1 MRYLVS
7 GFLLGI
13 LMLGGTGFAQ
23 ESGKPFVT
31 IGTGGITGVYY
42 AAGHAIGKVFS
53 RTDEGQSF
61 RIDPEAS
68 RGSID
73 NIEKVLSGELN
84 YGIGQ
89 GNLLYKLQQGEGPWK
104 GTPHTNLRA
113 VAALYTEALTIAVAE
128 DANINSIADLKGKDI
143 SVGLPGSAEEDDAL
157 NILKLFGLE
166 PTYQTSEEGAPKV
179 PQNGVI
185 LVSDAAI
192 DAAEML
198 QKGFIDA
205 YFYTVGHPNMST
217 REATFGDRKIKLLE
231 VKPEM
236 IAELTSLRPYLR
248 AIDIPVNYYPALGNK
263 EPVHTLGVSAILFTL
278 DTTPDEQVAAILQ
291 ALLDEYPRFQR
302 QHPAFIA
309 TSPNELSQGTLIPLH
324 PAAEA
329 IYRKEGLL
337 K

>member
-1 MRYLVS
+1 MRYLAS

-53 RTDEGQSF
+53 RTAEGQSF

-68 RGSID
+68 HGSIE
-73 NIEKVLSGELN
+73 NIDQVLKGEWTF
-84 YGIGQ
+84 GIGQ
-89 GNLLYKLQQGEGPWK
+89 ANLLYKLQQGEGPWQ

-113 VAALYTEALTIAVAE
+113 VAALYTEAVTIAVA
-128 DANINSIADLKGKDI
+128 DDVDINSIADLKGHRI
-143 SVGLPGSAEEDDAL
+143 SVGSPGSSEEEDAL
-157 NILKLFGLE
+157 NVLKYFGLE
-166 PTYQTSEEGAPKV
+166 PVKRNADVDTPNI
-179 PQNGVI
+179 PLNGVI
-185 LVSDAAI
+185 LVEDAAI
-192 DAAEML
+192 DAPELL

-217 REATFGDRKIKLLE
+217 REATFGDRKVKLIGI
-231 VKPEM
+231 KPEETT
-236 IAELTSLRPYLR
+236 ALAKLRPFLH
-248 AIDIPVNYYPALGNK
+248 AVDIPLDFYPALDNK
-263 EPVHTLGVSAILFTL
+263 KPVHTVGVKAILFTL

-291 ALLDEYPRFQR
+291 ALLDEFPRFKR
-302 QHPAFIA
+302 QHPAFA
-309 TSPNELSQGTLIPLH
+309 ALSPAGLPQGTILPLH